1 MKYNIRYAV
10 YMMLI
15 VAVCGE
21 AQAECNNIAFG
32 RMLIL
37 MVGWSAWLL
46 WLRVTE
52 E

>member
-1 MKYNIRYAV
+1 MKSNIRYAV

-15 VAVCGE
+15 IVVCGA
-21 AQAECNNIAFG
+21 AQADGNDIAFG

-37 MVGWSAWLL
+37 MVGWSAWFL